1 MTEADEIMG
10 KAYDSKL
17 MRRLLTYATL
27 HLNKLLLSILL
38 LIIITLGDLA
48 GPYLMKIIIDDHLDA
63 SNHAFYA
70 RPLNEVPEYK
80 GAGIQNL
87 AFVRFT
93 TEGKGPYYLL
103 TQNGAWYLSPIKVNG
118 LYKINDDQL
127 FYEGN
132 TYKLISVPKSELKA
146 MRGSDY
152 SQVIK
157 LSSFYLALML
167 SLGLLSYLQTYLL
180 TYTGQSIIF
189 TIRQQIFEHLQ
200 YLDLT
205 FFDQNYVGRIVTR
218 ATNDVENL
226 SEMYTDILVNT
237 FRDILTLAG
246 IIIIML
252 KLDWKL
258 SLVAFSVVPLIL
270 LATIVFRKQ
279 VRAAYR
285 LVRRHLS
292 ELNGF
297 LNESI
302 SGMKII
308 QIFNQEKKKHQEF
321 NRINRD
327 YQKASLKEINIY
339 AIFRPFMDLL
349 YYLAITLII
358 YFGGKGVL
366 DARIQFGLLFAF
378 INYVQRFFG
387 PINAL
392 TEKFNI
398 MQSAMASSERIF
410 QLLDTKPTITQ
421 PLDPIVPAKSQGK
434 IEFKHVYFAYKNED
448 YVLKDISFTVNPG
461 ETVAFVGHTGAG
473 KTTIINLV
481 NRFYD
486 IQKGQI
492 LVDGVDVRDWDLYKL
507 RQRIG
512 VVLQEVFVFSGDIKT
527 NIRLYNDK
535 ISQAQVHAACKAVRA
550 DDFITKLPRAY
561 DEKVTERGATL
572 SQGQRQLLALARALA
587 FDPDILVLDEATA
600 NIDTE
605 TEALIQEALQ
615 KVAKDRTTL
624 VIAHRLSTIQHAD
637 KIIVMHRGEIKEVG
651 KHQELLDQGGLYF
664 RLYQLQYQSH
674 QKLA

>member
-1 MTEADEIMG
+1 MAEAEEIMG

-17 MRRLLTYATL
+17 MKRLLRYAIP
-27 HLNKLLLSILL
+27 HLNKLLISIFLL
-38 LIIITLGDLA
+38 LLITLGDLA
-48 GPYLMKIIIDDHLDA
+48 GPYIMKVIIDDHLDA

-70 RPLNEVPEYK
+70 RPLSEVPEYK
-80 GAGIQNL
+80 GEGIQNQ
-87 AFVRFT
+87 AFMRST
-93 TEGKGPYYLL
+93 DNANTPYYLL

-118 LYKINDDQL
+118 LYKIEEGQL
-127 FYEGN
+127 LYDGN
-132 TYKLISVPKSELKA
+132 TYQLISVPKSELKA
-146 MRGSDY
+146 MRESDY

-167 SLGLLSYLQTYLL
+167 SLGLISYLQTYLL

-189 TIRQQIFEHLQ
+189 TIRQQIFEHMQ
-200 YLDLT
+200 YLDLA

-218 ATNDVENL
+218 ATNDVDNL

-237 FRDILTLAG
+237 FRDILTLTG

-270 LATIVFRKQ
+270 IATIVFRKQ

-321 NRINRD
+321 NKINRD
-327 YQKASLKEINIY
+327 YQKASLKEITVY

-349 YYLAITLII
+349 YYLAVTLII

-421 PLDPIVPAKSQGK
+421 PIDPIVTAKKEGK
-434 IEFKHVYFAYKNED
+434 IEFKNVYFAYKSED

-492 LVDGVDVRDWDLYKL
+492 LVDGVDVRDWDLNKL

-512 VVLQEVFVFSGDIKT
+512 VVLQDVFIFSGDIKS
-527 NIRLYNDK
+527 NIRLNNDQ
-535 ISQAQVHAACKAVRA
+535 ISQADIHAACKAVRA
-550 DDFITKLPRAY
+550 DEFITKLPRAY
-561 DEKVTERGATL
+561 DEKVTERGSTL
-572 SQGQRQLLALARALA
+572 SQGQRQLLAFARALA
-587 FDPDILVLDEATA
+587 FNPDILVLDEATA

-605 TEALIQEALQ
+605 TEALIQGAL
-615 KVAKDRTTL
+615 KKLAKDRTTL
-624 VIAHRLSTIQHAD
+624 AIAHRLSTIQHAD
-637 KIIVMHRGEIKEVG
+637 KIIVMHRGKIKEVG
-651 KHQELLDQGGLYF
+651 KHQELLEKGGLYY
-664 RLYQLQYQSH
+664 RLYQLQYQAH